1 MAEMAPPDGAGVSV
15 GAVFLLTTIMAA
27 MSGIGAIPFF
37 FVGRLSPR
45 IASLGNAVA
54 CGVMLAASFD
64 MIHEGEPY
72 GGFYVVCGVC
82 AGAAF
87 ISFMQ
92 GRLHRYEDVKFEMLR
107 GADARKT
114 LLMVGIMAAHALGE
128 GSGVGVSFSGAKGWA
143 QGQLITLAIGV
154 HNIPEGMAVATVL
167 AARGVPAWKCAAWS
181 VLTSMPQPLVAV
193 PAFIF
198 VETFQALLP
207 FAMGFAAGC
216 MVWITLAELLPDALE
231 HAGGGE
237 VATWATVAAASLE
250 GFRMFMSYLEN
261 DDGSFNSPFKP
272 IAPANEPDVALDPTN
287 VAATLLPDPAL
298 VNTGVVDTGV
308 PSPGLVDGSP
318 SPLPA
323 VPIDAVAAAG
333 SNADALFGAALA
345 CMAVPVVVLLAAFLL
360 PKIFSPGAF
369 TPRHRR
375 RYGRGGAGLNGGGL
389 NGGLLDNGRDSSVLD
404 VAELMAVAA
413 GSAAMSA
420 TGRLAGVVRRCRQG
434 QAPWMPA
441 IVGAVLGYLAYVL
454 AADKFIAV
462 QGKRSGGRR
471 GREDRKRRERQNG
484 WAEGPESNSTAIDDA
499 DGHRDE
505 DLRVLNGN
513 GHGHGLGSDP
523 GSDDTVRAAAG
534 VLIVALA
541 VFAAAEGQVLAA
553 ATSALG
559 GHVALPAAI
568 RGAPHAMS
576 AACTTAASGQGR
588 WSVAW
593 SGFSAAA
600 LEPVAM
606 FAAAFFGDVQDGT
619 GGSGVAF
626 LDPFVSAGFEAF
638 AGSMLAAA
646 AVKLVLPVARKR
658 GERAMKG
665 GEPDRAFGGFG
676 LGSAFSL
683 ATILVVGSLCWQTP
697 YCDRRW

>member
-272 IAPANEPDVALDPTN
+272 IAPANEPDVALNPTN

-298 VNTGVVDTGV
+298 VNTGVVDTG
-308 PSPGLVDGSP
+308 G
-318 SPLPA
+318 
-323 VPIDAVAAAG
+323 
-333 SNADALFGAALA
+333 
-345 CMAVPVVVLLAAFLL
+345 
-360 PKIFSPGAF
+360 
-369 TPRHRR
+369 
-375 RYGRGGAGLNGGGL
+375 
-389 NGGLLDNGRDSSVLD
+389 
-404 VAELMAVAA
+404 
-413 GSAAMSA
+413 
-420 TGRLAGVVRRCRQG
+420 
-434 QAPWMPA
+434 
-441 IVGAVLGYLAYVL
+441 
-454 AADKFIAV
+454 
-462 QGKRSGGRR
+462 
-471 GREDRKRRERQNG
+471 
-484 WAEGPESNSTAIDDA
+484 
-499 DGHRDE
+499 
-505 DLRVLNGN
+505 
-513 GHGHGLGSDP
+513 
-523 GSDDTVRAAAG
+523 
-534 VLIVALA
+534 
-541 VFAAAEGQVLAA
+541 
-553 ATSALG
+553 
-559 GHVALPAAI
+559 
-568 RGAPHAMS
+568 
-576 AACTTAASGQGR
+576 
-588 WSVAW
+588 
-593 SGFSAAA
+593 
-600 LEPVAM
+600 
-606 FAAAFFGDVQDGT
+606 
-619 GGSGVAF
+619 
-626 LDPFVSAGFEAF
+626 
-638 AGSMLAAA
+638 
-646 AVKLVLPVARKR
+646 PVAR
-658 GERAMKG
+658 
-665 GEPDRAFGGFG
+665 
-676 LGSAFSL
+676 
-683 ATILVVGSLCWQTP
+683 VG
-697 YCDRRW
+697 

>member
-1 MAEMAPPDGAGVSV
+1 MAPPDGAGVSV

-287 VAATLLPDPAL
+287 VAATLLPDPAV
-298 VNTGVVDTGV
+298 VNTGVVDTVV
-308 PSPGLVDGSP
+308 PSPGLVDASP

-323 VPIDAVAAAG
+323 VSIDAVAAAG

-375 RYGRGGAGLNGGGL
+375 RYGRGGAGGNNL

-420 TGRLAGVVRRCRQG
+420 TGRLAGVVRRCRQ
-434 QAPWMPA
+434 
-441 IVGAVLGYLAYVL
+441 
-454 AADKFIAV
+454 
-462 QGKRSGGRR
+462 
-471 GREDRKRRERQNG
+471 E
-484 WAEGPESNSTAIDDA
+484 
-499 DGHRDE
+499 
-505 DLRVLNGN
+505 
-513 GHGHGLGSDP
+513 
-523 GSDDTVRAAAG
+523 
-534 VLIVALA
+534 
-541 VFAAAEGQVLAA
+541 
-553 ATSALG
+553 
-559 GHVALPAAI
+559 
-568 RGAPHAMS
+568 
-576 AACTTAASGQGR
+576 
-588 WSVAW
+588 
-593 SGFSAAA
+593 
-600 LEPVAM
+600 
-606 FAAAFFGDVQDGT
+606 
-619 GGSGVAF
+619 
-626 LDPFVSAGFEAF
+626 
-638 AGSMLAAA
+638 
-646 AVKLVLPVARKR
+646 
-658 GERAMKG
+658 
-665 GEPDRAFGGFG
+665 
-676 LGSAFSL
+676 
-683 ATILVVGSLCWQTP
+683 QTP
-697 YCDRRW
+697 

>member
-1 MAEMAPPDGAGVSV
+1 
-15 GAVFLLTTIMAA
+15 
-27 MSGIGAIPFF
+27 
-37 FVGRLSPR
+37 
-45 IASLGNAVA
+45 
-54 CGVMLAASFD
+54 
-64 MIHEGEPY
+64 
-72 GGFYVVCGVC
+72 
-82 AGAAF
+82 
-87 ISFMQ
+87 
-92 GRLHRYEDVKFEMLR
+92 
-107 GADARKT
+107 
-114 LLMVGIMAAHALGE
+114 
-128 GSGVGVSFSGAKGWA
+128 
-143 QGQLITLAIGV
+143 
-154 HNIPEGMAVATVL
+154 
-167 AARGVPAWKCAAWS
+167 
-181 VLTSMPQPLVAV
+181 
-193 PAFIF
+193 
-198 VETFQALLP
+198 
-207 FAMGFAAGC
+207 
-216 MVWITLAELLPDALE
+216 
-231 HAGGGE
+231 
-237 VATWATVAAASLE
+237 
-250 GFRMFMSYLEN
+250 
-261 DDGSFNSPFKP
+261 
-272 IAPANEPDVALDPTN
+272 
-287 VAATLLPDPAL
+287 
-298 VNTGVVDTGV
+298 
-308 PSPGLVDGSP
+308 
-318 SPLPA
+318 
-323 VPIDAVAAAG
+323 
-333 SNADALFGAALA
+333 
-345 CMAVPVVVLLAAFLL
+345 
-360 PKIFSPGAF
+360 
-369 TPRHRR
+369 
-375 RYGRGGAGLNGGGL
+375 L

-441 IVGAVLGYLAYVL
+441 IVGAVLGYLAYAL

-484 WAEGPESNSTAIDDA
+484 WAEGPESNSTAMDDA

-513 GHGHGLGSDP
+513 SHGHGLGSDQ

-541 VFAAAEGQVLAA
+541 VFAAAEGQALAA

-568 RGAPHAMS
+568 RGAPRAMS
-576 AACTTAASGQGR
+576 AACAAAASGQGR

-593 SGFSAAA
+593 SVFAAAA